1 MSKRKD
7 SGGCGALFLL
17 FAVLCAIEDWMKE
30 NYEIICMT
38 LGIIITIIAVYIF
51 YKQRKKKRSIQL
63 AKEIE
68 ETYKNNTFQPKPER
82 KTYEVDPYFVEAA
95 IFTIQKGK
103 ITVGTLQVLFK
114 IGLNRAERIMEQ
126 LYITGVVGSENNE
139 KKRKPLMSMD
149 SFQHFLNT
157 TNIIEPKPIQ
167 EPSVVPKSD
176 RVQLYNGKYDYME
189 GHDFENFCAQLLA
202 ENGFS
207 NVYVTQESNDQG
219 IDVLAEKL
227 GVKYAIQCKR
237 YSSDVG
243 NKAVQE
249 VFAGKSYYGC
259 HVGVVLTNR
268 YFTQSAKELA
278 EKTQIFLWDRDV
290 LEKLIQGANM

>member
-1 MSKRKD
+1 MAKQKD
-7 SGGCGALFLL
+7 SGGCGALLLL
-17 FAVLCAIEDWMKE
+17 FAVLCAIEDWIKE
-30 NYEIICMT
+30 NYEKICIT
-38 LGIIITIIAVYIF
+38 LGIIIAIIVIYIF

-68 ETYKNNTFQPKPER
+68 ETYKNNTFQPNPER
-82 KTYEVDPYFVEAA
+82 KTYEVDPHFVEAA
-95 IFTIQKGK
+95 IFAIQKGE
-103 ITVGTLQVLFK
+103 ITVGKLQVLFK
-114 IGLNRAERIMEQ
+114 IGFNRADRIMEQ
-126 LYITGVVGSENNE
+126 LYITGVVGAENRE
-139 KKRKPLMSMD
+139 KKRKSLMSMD
-149 SFQHFLNT
+149 SFQRFLNT
-157 TNIIEPKPIQ
+157 TNIIEPQSNK
-167 EPSVVPKSD
+167 ESSTLPKSD

-189 GHDFENFCAQLLA
+189 GHDFEKFCAELLA
-202 ENGFS
+202 ANGFS

-227 GVKYAIQCKR
+227 GVKYAVQCKR

-278 EKTQIFLWDRDV
+278 EKTQVFLWDRDA
-290 LEKLIQGANM
+290 LEKLIQNANM

>member
-1 MSKRKD
+1 MAKQKD

-30 NYEIICMT
+30 NYEKICIT
-38 LGIIITIIAVYIF
+38 LGIIIAIIVIYIF

-82 KTYEVDPYFVEAA
+82 KTYEVDPHFVEAA
-95 IFTIQKGK
+95 IFAIQKGE
-103 ITVGTLQVLFK
+103 ITVGKLQVLFK
-114 IGLNRAERIMEQ
+114 IGFNRADRIMEQ
-126 LYITGVVGSENNE
+126 LYITGVVGAENRE
-139 KKRKPLMSMD
+139 KKRKSLMSMD
-149 SFQHFLNT
+149 NFQRFLNT
-157 TNIIEPKPIQ
+157 TNIIEPQSNK
-167 EPSVVPKSD
+167 ESSTLPKSD

-189 GHDFENFCAQLLA
+189 GHDFEKFCAELLA
-202 ENGFS
+202 ANGFS

-227 GVKYAIQCKR
+227 GVKYAVQCKR

-278 EKTQIFLWDRDV
+278 EKTQVFLWDRDT
-290 LEKLIQGANM
+290 LEKLIQNANM

>member
-1 MSKRKD
+1 MAKQKD
-7 SGGCGALFLL
+7 SGGCGALFIL
-17 FAVLCAIEDWMKE
+17 FAVLCAIGQYIEE
-30 NYEIICMT
+30 NYEKICIV
-38 LGIIITIIAVYIF
+38 LGIIAAIIVAYII
-51 YKQRKKKRSIQL
+51 YKRRKKKRSIQL

-68 ETYKNNTFQPKPER
+68 ETYKNNTPQPKPER
-82 KTYEVDPYFVEAA
+82 KTYEVDSYFVEAA
-95 IFTIQKGK
+95 IFTIQKGE

-189 GHDFENFCAQLLA
+189 GHDFENFCARLLA
-202 ENGFS
+202 ANGFS

-278 EKTQIFLWDRDV
+278 EKTQVFLWDRDV